1 MHVSLTPN
9 LDNYVRSKVESGM
22 YNNSSEVVREALRLM
37 HNTENLQNS
46 KLEALRQA
54 VDIGIMQAE
63 RGEFSSKSILDI
75 ANEE

>member
-1 MHVSLTPN
+1 MT
-9 LDNYVRSKVESGM
+9 
-22 YNNSSEVVREALRLM
+22 

-54 VDIGIMQAE
+54 VDIGIRQAE